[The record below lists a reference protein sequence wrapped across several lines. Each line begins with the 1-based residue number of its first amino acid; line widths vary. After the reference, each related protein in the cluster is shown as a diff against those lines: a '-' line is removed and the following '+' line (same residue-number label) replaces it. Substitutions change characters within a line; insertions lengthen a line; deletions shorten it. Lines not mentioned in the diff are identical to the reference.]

1 MTPLAKA
8 LAEHRKATEN
18 LAKTVADAWANDG
31 APPKHIVEALELL
44 RYQLHRGLDDL
55 IDEEELRRPSAG
67 NAWRAQRYREL
78 TVPAA

>member
-1 MTPLAKA
+1 MTPLDKA
-8 LAEHRKATEN
+8 LIEHRKATER
-18 LAKTVADAWANDG
+18 LAKTVGDTWSNG
-31 APPKHIVEALELL
+31 GSPPKDVVEALELL
-44 RYQLHRGLDDL
+44 RYQLHRNLDDL